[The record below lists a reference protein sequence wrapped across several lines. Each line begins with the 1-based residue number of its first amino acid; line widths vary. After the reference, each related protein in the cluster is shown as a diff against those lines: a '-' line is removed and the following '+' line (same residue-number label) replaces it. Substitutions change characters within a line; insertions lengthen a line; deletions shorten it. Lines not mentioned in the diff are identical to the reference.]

1 MKDTTTL
8 QKQGYTGVKVTSM
21 LNVCLSNEIKVHLRL
36 VQLDNLSKINNKYF
50 KTKTISQPEMTLLW
64 NIYWNFVLN
73 DFRFDDKSKEYTIVK
88 SVVKAEPK
96 HIGLKMLE
104 ELLNNN
110 PPLECPTPKKCNY
123 PNCRCK

>member
-1 MKDTTTL
+1 MKNINNL

-21 LNVCLSNEIKVHLRL
+21 LNACLSNEIKVHLRL

-50 KTKTISQPEMTLLW
+50 KTRAISKPEMTLLW

-73 DFRFDDKSKEYTIVK
+73 DFRFDDTSKEYTIIK

-96 HIGLKMLE
+96 HIGLQMLQ
-104 ELLNNN
+104 ELQNKNN
-110 PPLECPTPKKCNY
+110 
-123 PNCRCK
+123 